1 MLEREYWRRATDMD
15 VSLLRWPDQAD
26 EADRLARIGAP
37 RLLLVKPGV
46 APPTETSCV
55 VDWLRLPADGED
67 MCARLAAL
75 AERAARHPSRPFVDD
90 DGQVSHQGT
99 AVFLPPVHERIARIL
114 IESRGRPVPAEDLIP
129 ARLAPR
135 RNHRDLAWEHLPA
148 PRSHRTLGPH
158 HHTHHGPRIRH
169 ARSRG
174 DRHNAALTP
183 ASRGCLRAARGRRRR
198 SQRVVTTKP
207 STRPSPDGS

>member
-1 MLEREYWRRATDMD
+1 MLEQEYWRRAADMD
-15 VSLLRWPDQAD
+15 VRVLRWPDQAD
-26 EADRLARIGAP
+26 ESERLARLEAP
-37 RLLLVKPGV
+37 RLLLVEPGV
-46 APPTETSCV
+46 AAPTETSCV

-129 ARLAPR
+129 RVWPQDGTIETLRGNISRLRDRIAPLGLTITHITGHGYVMREAEATDTTRRSPR
-135 RNHRDLAWEHLPA
+135 RVGAAYGRQEVGGDDL
-148 PRSHRTLGPH
+148 
-158 HHTHHGPRIRH
+158 
-169 ARSRG
+169 RG
-174 DRHNAALTP
+174 
-183 ASRGCLRAARGRRRR
+183 S
-198 SQRVVTTKP
+198 
-207 STRPSPDGS
+207 